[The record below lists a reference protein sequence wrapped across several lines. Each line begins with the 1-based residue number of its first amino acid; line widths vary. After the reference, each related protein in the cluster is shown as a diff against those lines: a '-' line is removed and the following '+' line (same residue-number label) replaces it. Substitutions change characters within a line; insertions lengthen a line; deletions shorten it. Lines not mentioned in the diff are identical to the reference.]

1 MAFSSSLRLESS
13 VPQSIGRFSHIEEL
27 ELVAV
32 GDSLPLEIGHLRN
45 LKLLR
50 IVESPTL
57 LDSNEFCK
65 FELTKLERLE
75 LQCCFQEHRIFSL
88 PRYIWNLN
96 NLRSLFIYAV
106 EDAIPSL
113 PDATGGLVNLES
125 LEIYN
130 PKLSSISSNI
140 GKLKHLKRLRLCPKL
155 QHLPS
160 EIGNLHRLEVADF
173 EKCSNLRATDFLF
186 EASALQSSLKVIR
199 ITHNQQLRHSSSAPF
214 QQTAHLA
221 KLCQF
226 LAKCK
231 ELEVVDLKGNEISN
245 LDGFEALTTSR
256 LGTTSRLR
264 IINFSENPIIYHSL
278 SEDDKDRLM
287 QLLRVHPGLGS
298 FGGDGKTID
307 KVVDAIILRS
317 WAFPH
322 ADHWQQIN
330 RVGRSLIMN
339 PDHSSIALSIWPTVF
354 ARANHVFSKYRAKKR
369 TANAIFYLLRN
380 NPELLVSL
388 GKTKR

>member
-1 MAFSSSLRLESS
+1 MNAILNESDDGMPLSSSLRLLSS

-27 ELVAV
+27 ELIAV
-32 GDSLPLEIGHLRN
+32 GASLPLEIGNLRN

-50 IVESPTL
+50 IIECPTL
-57 LDSNEFCK
+57 LNSNEFCK

-75 LQCCFQEHRIFSL
+75 LHCCFQDNPIFSL
-88 PRYIWNLN
+88 PRYIWKLN
-96 NLRSLFIYAV
+96 NLRSLFIYALQ
-106 EDAIPSL
+106 DTIPSL
-113 PDATGGLVNLES
+113 PDATGDLVNLES

-140 GKLKHLKRLRLCPKL
+140 GKLKHLKRLRLSCPKL

-173 EKCSNLRATDFLF
+173 EMCSNLRATDFLS
-186 EASALQSSLKVIR
+186 EATALQSSLKVIR
-199 ITHNQQLRHSSSAPF
+199 ITHNLQLRNSSSAPF
-214 QQTAHLA
+214 QQTAYLA

-245 LDGFEALTTSR
+245 LDGFEALTRSR

-264 IINFSENPIIYHSL
+264 LINFTENPIIYHSL
-278 SEDDKDRLM
+278 SEEDKDRLL

-298 FGGDGKTID
+298 FGGDGKAID

-317 WAFPH
+317 WASLTRTIGNKSIGW
-322 ADHWQQIN
+322 AD
-330 RVGRSLIMN
+330 L
-339 PDHSSIALSIWPTVF
+339 LS
-354 ARANHVFSKYRAKKR
+354 
-369 TANAIFYLLRN
+369 
-380 NPELLVSL
+380 
-388 GKTKR
+388 